1 MYTANAQQPLWK
13 SEAYSIYADSV
24 VQQTFHAKAIS
35 AKEIVSDYK
44 SPANEYKPAGISF
57 KFSINGKDNEM
68 VSGTDHHFTMDGDR
82 LRSETPLIVFGK
94 QLKPKKASKVTYL
107 KAGSSL
113 LVKLDMRHV
122 FNDFNTKGFYA
133 GGDGSKIYKEDFKA
147 VYIAGSSAP
156 LIWDFDNLVHHTELK
171 MNDDDG
177 DGIYEI
183 LLNMNVEE
191 KEKKTLSHWKL
202 ETDLSAF
209 PRYQSPYL
217 LGDALYNMSL
227 EEMNRAIEPDS
238 TLRTGKE
245 WAGVWT
251 RDVSYSIIL
260 SMAHL
265 QPRAAQYSLMRK
277 VDKKKKI
284 IQDTGT
290 GGAWPVSTDR
300 MIWAVAAWEIY
311 KVTGNVNWLK
321 DAYEVIRNSIYA
333 DMKTVYDEETGLV
346 KGESSFL
353 DWREQ
358 TYPVWMQPADIFES
372 ENLGTN
378 AVHFQANIVAA
389 SMAAVLN
396 DQAGA
401 DIFRQNASRIK
412 KAINEKLWMPDA
424 GTYAQYLYGRGH
436 KMVSPRTEAL
446 GAALCVI
453 FGIAGE
459 ERAKQ
464 VVSSMPI
471 SPYGITCIYPQIP
484 GIPPYHNNGIWPF
497 VQSYW
502 LWAGAQTKNETS
514 VMESIAAIY
523 RPAALFAT
531 NKENFVA
538 TNGDYAGTQINSS
551 NMLWSLAGNIS
562 IVHHVLFGIRFNEDR
577 VVFQPF
583 VPKALQGERRLD
595 NFRYRDAI
603 LDITLQGYGDEIEA
617 VLIDGVKA
625 SRAEFPASQQGRH
638 SIRIVLKNTTPGA
651 MAVNHRAVEFTP
663 AMPILTYKDFKLHWQ
678 KIPGAVKYKVFVNG
692 MPLTETRSTSVKIFP
707 DTVKECQ
714 VIAIDQNGL
723 ESFASEPFE
732 IVRASFRQLYE
743 TEEQLPAAA
752 YPYAGYS
759 GKGFIESG
767 VAVNPVIRFAIE
779 VDTPGDYRID
789 FRYANGNG
797 PVNTDNKCA
806 VRTLLVD
813 DQPVSSLVFP
823 QRGKDEWS
831 DWGWSSGLTV
841 KLGAG
846 KHVIQLEYKG
856 ENENMSIDVN
866 QVMLDVL
873 RITMLGK

>member
-13 SEAYSIYADSV
+13 SEAYSLYADSV

-44 SPANEYKPAGISF
+44 SPANEFKSAAISF

-68 VSGTDHHFTMDGDR
+68 ISGTDHHFVIDGNK

-94 QLKPKKASKVTYL
+94 QLKPKKAGKAAYL
-107 KAGSSL
+107 KPGSSL
-113 LVKLDMRHV
+113 LVKLDMRQV
-122 FNDFNTKGFYA
+122 LNEFKTKGFYT

-202 ETDLSAF
+202 ETDLAAF
-209 PRYQSPYL
+209 PQYRSPYL
-217 LGDALYNMSL
+217 LSDALYNMAL

-260 SMAHL
+260 SIAHL

-311 KVTGNVNWLK
+311 KVTGDKNWLK

-333 DMKTVYDEETGLV
+333 DMQTVYDAETGLV

-358 TYPVWMQPADIFES
+358 TYPLWMQPADIFES

-378 AVHFQANIVAA
+378 AVHFQANTVAA
-389 SMAAVLN
+389 SMAALLS
-396 DQAGA
+396 DQAGV
-401 DIFRQNASRIK
+401 DTFEKNASRIK
-412 KAINEKLWMPDA
+412 TSINEKLWMPAA
-424 GTYAQYLYGRGH
+424 GNYAQYLYGRSH
-436 KMVSPRTEAL
+436 KIVSPRTEAL

-459 ERAKQ
+459 DRAKQ
-464 VVSSMPI
+464 LVSSMPI
-471 SPYGITCIYPQIP
+471 TPYGVTCIYPQIP

-502 LWAGAQTKNETS
+502 LWAGALAKNERS
-514 VMESIAAIY
+514 VMESISAIY
-523 RPAALFAT
+523 RPAALFVT

-538 TNGDYAGTQINSS
+538 ANGDYAGTQINSS

-562 IVHHVLFGIRFNEDR
+562 IVHHVLFGIRFKEDR
-577 VVFQPF
+577 LVFQPF
-583 VPKALQGERRLD
+583 VPKALQGERRLE
-595 NFRYRDAI
+595 NFRYRNAI
-603 LDITLQGYGDEIEA
+603 LDISLLGYGTEIDA
-617 VLIDGVKA
+617 VLIDGAKA
-625 SRAEFPASQQGRH
+625 VEAAFPASLEGRH
-638 SIRIVLKNTTPGA
+638 TIQIVLKNE
-651 MAVNHRAVEFTP
+651 MAEARGVHHRGVEFTP
-663 AMPILTYKDFKLHWQ
+663 ATPVLNYKDHQLGWK
-678 KIPGAVKYKVFVNG
+678 KIAGAVKYKVLVNG
-692 MPLTETRSTSVKIFP
+692 FLLTETTSNSVKVMP
-707 DTVKECQ
+707 DAMKEYQ
-714 VIAIDQNGL
+714 VIAIDKNGL
-723 ESFASEPFE
+723 ESFASEPFDWPGN
-732 IVRASFRQLYE
+732 SFRQLYE
-743 TEEQLPAAA
+743 TEEQLPAAT
-752 YPYAGYS
+752 YRYAGFS
-759 GKGFIESG
+759 GKGFVESAI
-767 VAVNPVIRFAIE
+767 AVNAAMHFSIK
-779 VDTPGDYRID
+779 VDAPGNYRID

-806 VRTLLVD
+806 VRTLVVD
-813 DQPVSSLVFP
+813 GQPISAIVFP

-831 DWGWSSGLTV
+831 DWGWSSGLTAA
-841 KLGAG
+841 LAAG
-846 KHVIQLEYKG
+846 EHTILLEYRTA
-856 ENENMSIDVN
+856 NENMNIDVN

-873 RITMLGK
+873 RVTKVP

>member
-1 MYTANAQQPLWK
+1 MYNANAQQPLWK
-13 SEAYSIYADSV
+13 SETYSLYADSV
-24 VQQTFHAKAIS
+24 VQQSFRANAIS
-35 AKEIVSDYK
+35 AKEIISDYK
-44 SPANEYKPAGISF
+44 SPANEFKPAAISF

-68 VSGTDHHFTMDGDR
+68 VSGMDHHINIEGDK

-94 QLKPKKASKVTYL
+94 QLKPKKTSKVAYL
-107 KAGSSL
+107 KTGSSL

-122 FNDFNTKGFYA
+122 FNDFKTKGFYI

-147 VYIAGSSAP
+147 VYMAGSSAP
-156 LIWDFDNLVHHTELK
+156 LIWDFDNLVHHEELK
-171 MNDDDG
+171 MKDDDG

-202 ETDLSAF
+202 ETDLSAL
-209 PRYQSPYL
+209 PRYRSPYL
-217 LGDALYNMSL
+217 LADALYNMSL

-311 KVTGNVNWLK
+311 KVTGEANWLT

-333 DMKTVYDEETGLV
+333 DMKTIYDEETGLV

-358 TYPVWMQPADIFES
+358 TYPSWMQPADIFES

-378 AVHFQANIVAA
+378 AVHFQANKLAA
-389 SMAAVLN
+389 TMAGLLN
-396 DQAGA
+396 DKTGA
-401 DIFRQNASRIK
+401 DVFQRNAERIK
-412 KAINEKLWMPDA
+412 KSINEKLWMPSS
-424 GTYAQYLYGRGH
+424 GNYAQYLYGRGN
-436 KMVSPRTEAL
+436 KIVSPRSEAL
-446 GAALCVI
+446 GTALCII
-453 FGIAGE
+453 FGIADE
-459 ERAKQ
+459 ERAEQ
-464 VVSSMPI
+464 LVQSMPVTPFGI
-471 SPYGITCIYPQIP
+471 SCIYPQIP

-497 VQSYW
+497 VQSFW
-502 LWAGAQTKNETS
+502 MWAGALAKNESS
-514 VMESIAAIY
+514 VMESIASIY
-523 RPAALFAT
+523 RPAALFLT

-562 IVHHVLFGIRFNEDR
+562 VVHHLLFGIRFNEDR
-577 VVFQPF
+577 LVFHPF
-583 VPKALQGERRLD
+583 VPKMLAGERKLE
-595 NFRYRDAI
+595 NFRYRNAI
-603 LDITLQGYGDEIEA
+603 LDITLKGYGSEIDS
-617 VLIDGVKA
+617 VLIDGLITP
-625 SRAEFPASQQGRH
+625 RAEFPAEASGKH
-638 SIRIVLKNTTPGA
+638 SIRIVLKNNTMDA
-651 MAVNHRAVEFTP
+651 QMINRRAVEFTP
-663 AMPILTYKDFKLHWQ
+663 ATPVLSYKDAKLSWQ
-678 KIPGAVKYKVFVNG
+678 KVAGAVKYKVLVNG
-692 MPLTETRSTSVKIFP
+692 DLFMETRSVSLKAP
-707 DTVKECQ
+707 ADTMKEFQ
-714 VIAIDQNGL
+714 VIAVDRNGL
-723 ESFASEPFE
+723 ESFASEPLE
-732 IVRASFRQLYE
+732 TVPPSSRRLYE
-743 TEEQLPAAA
+743 AEEQVSSAD

-759 GKGFIESG
+759 GKGFVESS

-779 VDTPGDYRID
+779 VDVQGDYQID

-813 DQPVSSLVFP
+813 DKEVSAVVFP

-831 DWGWSSGLTV
+831 DWGWSNGLKV
-841 KLGAG
+841 KLAPG
-846 KHVIQLEYKG
+846 KHLIQLAYKG
-856 ENENMSIDVN
+856 ENENMNIEVN
-866 QVMLDVL
+866 QVMLDLL
-873 RITMLGK
+873 RITRVGK